1 MSRKHVVYAMTDGV
15 RQQAVVTPGS
25 TKTGVLYL
33 SIYDDAFASIVLTPD
48 QAREIAAHLT
58 ACAATAEGENHD

>member
-25 TKTGVLYL
+25 TKTGVLCL
-33 SIYDDAFASIVLTPD
+33 SIYDDAFASIVLTPT
-48 QAREIAAHLT
+48 QARALAAILA
-58 ACAATAEGENHD
+58 ACADTVEGEAR